1 MRFIFLSIFSISTF
15 SSPWI
20 DTHDK
25 SYYEDLSNLA
35 IECNIDYLG
44 HINSYPISLGEI
56 SYYIERHKL
65 KEISEECSAK
75 LEAKSKEIKTYF
87 YESQSYIGYQSG
99 YDGIYHQ
106 QLGKRYYKNSNIF
119 ASHSLQNK
127 KFFLK
132 LKISKDLDLNKTY
145 LDESFGSLKL
155 SNFIFS
161 VGRINRWWSPSE
173 NTSLILS
180 NSARPAAGLEI
191 KNYMPINSNKRML
204 KLLGPINFEVFVNKL
219 EKDRHIRN
227 TLLFGNRVSIKPLP
241 NLDISFLRLAQF
253 GGDGRSTDS
262 NTIINM
268 LIGRDNTSKNLSFEN
283 QPGNQLAGA
292 DFSYSPKNNLNI
304 KIYGQ
309 IMGEDE
315 AGYLP
320 SRTFFLT
327 GFKYKFQNNL
337 NPTYISFD
345 YTDTYNGYH
354 NMTYNHSLYKDGL
367 RHLGR
372 PIGASIDAD
381 SNEFAITIQQKK
393 SNKFSYKLTLSQ
405 AEININNSQK
415 NTWSDEYFRYLGADL
430 NVSYIFNKLR
440 LDLIYSYKD
449 NTPLFFDKSSVF
461 MRLIYNF

>member
-1 MRFIFLSIFSISTF
+1 
-15 SSPWI
+15 
-20 DTHDK
+20 
-25 SYYEDLSNLA
+25 
-35 IECNIDYLG
+35 
-44 HINSYPISLGEI
+44 
-56 SYYIERHKL
+56 
-65 KEISEECSAK
+65 
-75 LEAKSKEIKTYF
+75 
-87 YESQSYIGYQSG
+87 
-99 YDGIYHQ
+99 
-106 QLGKRYYKNSNIF
+106 
-119 ASHSLQNK
+119 
-127 KFFLK
+127 
-132 LKISKDLDLNKTY
+132 
-145 LDESFGSLKL
+145 
-155 SNFIFS
+155 
-161 VGRINRWWSPSE
+161 
-173 NTSLILS
+173 
-180 NSARPAAGLEI
+180 
-191 KNYMPINSNKRML
+191 MPINSNKRML

-327 GFKYKFQNNL
+327 GFKYKFKNNL

-345 YTDTYNGYH
+345 YTDTFNGYD

-381 SNEFAITIQQKK
+381 SNEFANTFQQKK

-449 NTPLFFDKSSVF
+449 NTPLFFDKSSVS